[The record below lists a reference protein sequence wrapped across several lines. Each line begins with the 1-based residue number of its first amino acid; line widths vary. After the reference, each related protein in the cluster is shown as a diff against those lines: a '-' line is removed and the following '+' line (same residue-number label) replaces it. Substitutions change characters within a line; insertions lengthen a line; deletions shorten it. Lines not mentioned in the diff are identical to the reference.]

1 MVSKGYNL
9 KAKSIIHAVGLIY
22 HDGHSHERE
31 HLESAYLNSLKLAIE
46 YQYSSISFPLISS
59 GIYGYPKAETLEVAI
74 NTISKFLL
82 EHDLDVYIVIFDK
95 KAVQFSKKLF
105 SDIKH

>member
-9 KAKSIIHAVGLIY
+9 KAKFVIHAVGLIY

-59 GIYGYPKAETLEVAI
+59 GIYGYPKAETLDVAI

>member
-1 MVSKGYNL
+1 M
-9 KAKSIIHAVGLIY
+9 
-22 HDGHSHERE
+22 HDLHHHPSGDQRGSLQHHGCEDGGPTNACD
-31 HLESAYLNSLKLAIE
+31 LPYQNSRGCGIE